1 MKAAETFYVRADK
14 YYEIVQSLRSSRK
27 IQAIKKLRDAT
38 GCHLRAAKLACENL
52 GRRVVENDGNAALNS
67 FPPNYEY
74 DVGMR
79 AMITKVTM
87 VVGEGEVEVDL
98 DTAQFY
104 VMKDLGK
111 VPLAETRRL
120 TTLLTQLEE
129 FCRGEQLDES

>member
-14 YYEIVQSLRSSRK
+14 YYEIVQSLRNSRK
-27 IQAIKKLRDAT
+27 IQAIKTLRDVT
-38 GCHLRAAKLACENL
+38 GCQLRAAKLACENL
-52 GRRVVENDGNAALNS
+52 GRRVVENAGNTAFNS
-67 FPPNYEY
+67 FPINHEY
-74 DVGMR
+74 DVEMR
-79 AMITKVTM
+79 SMITKVTM

-129 FCRGEQLDES
+129 FCREPLDES

>member
-1 MKAAETFYVRADK
+1 MKTFYVRADEYCK
-14 YYEIVQSLRSSRK
+14 IVQSIRDGRK
-27 IQAIKKLRDAT
+27 IQAIKTLRSAT
-38 GCHLRAAKLACENL
+38 NCQLRAAKYACENL
-52 GRRVVENDGNAALNS
+52 GHRVSINDPTVAQTS
-67 FPPNYEY
+67 YPPNYEY
-74 DVGMR
+74 DVEMR
-79 AMITKVTM
+79 STITKVTM

-129 FCRGEQLDES
+129 FCKGELLDES